1 MESLYCNAQYINSLY
16 RKITSKTVSKLNKL
30 KKCLMI
36 SFISISI
43 HVLTFTYTSDYTD
56 FTSK

>member
-16 RKITSKTVSKLNKL
+16 RKISKTVSKLNKL

-56 FTSK
+56 FTSE